1 MMIRWN
7 HKTKNKADE
16 ADRGLDNAMVIS
28 GFDAGICNARVQPAA
43 VTASDAG
50 KGQCDM
56 AVITG
61 LDSEVY
67 QGEVQLQIT
76 PFESFSQIKKYRKY
90 LAEIK
95 DLKVVSESWSEDEGF
110 SIIVEALVP
119 LALGRLLR
127 DIPEVECVQ
136 LNAKKTSHGGQKQ
149 SCKKMLVVMKTPEVS
164 LKPMPA

>member
-16 ADRGLDNAMVIS
+16 AEREPDNTMAIS
-28 GFDAGICNARVQPAA
+28 GINAE
-43 VTASDAG
+43 
-50 KGQCDM
+50 KGHM

-136 LNAKKTSHGGQKQ
+136 LNTKKTSHGGQKQ
-149 SCKKMLVVMKTPEVS
+149 SCNKMLVVMKTPEAS